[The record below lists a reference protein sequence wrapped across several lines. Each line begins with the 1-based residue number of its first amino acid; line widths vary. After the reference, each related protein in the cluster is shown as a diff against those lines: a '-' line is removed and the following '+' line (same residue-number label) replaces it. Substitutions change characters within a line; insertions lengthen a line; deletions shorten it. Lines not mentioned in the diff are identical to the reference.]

1 MWFATRDT
9 QKSLERMS
17 DQDDELNEKG
27 GMPQYN
33 DLLVL
38 VNRSRDHEINKRY
51 DELKNGVCLSV
62 RECHHTRHFRICS
75 TITQ

>member
-1 MWFATRDT
+1 MWFATKDT
-9 QKSLERMS
+9 QKNPERKS

-33 DLLVL
+33 DSLVL

-51 DELKNGVCLSV
+51 DEIKNVVCLSV
-62 RECHHTRHFRICS
+62 R
-75 TITQ
+75 Q

>member
-9 QKSLERMS
+9 QKNLERMS

-62 RECHHTRHFRICS
+62 R
-75 TITQ
+75 Q

>member
-9 QKSLERMS
+9 QKNLERIS

-62 RECHHTRHFRICS
+62 R
-75 TITQ
+75 Q